1 MKKRNSLL
9 LTEKRTVLTTELF
22 LPNHLKRFAKSFFQ
36 KPVQFF
42 FDLCYDIVEII
53 GNVGKYGLSLPITQ
67 VSVLKEDRMHF
78 DDIIY
83 AIGNGFAQFRF
94 QDLLDILIIAFIV
107 YKIIDVS
114 INTRAYQLLKGLGLL
129 LVIML
134 LSTLFNLYT
143 VSYLL
148 NTLLVSGIVIVF
160 VLFQPELRRGLAH
173 IGGRFKL
180 NLAGRSGTDGSKI
193 VKEMT
198 NSLIRLSKRKVGALI
213 VIERD
218 QRLDEYLPTGTCV
231 DAQISGALIE
241 NIFEPNTPLHDGAV
255 IIRDGRIHYAACV
268 LPLFNDPNISRE
280 LGTRHRA
287 ALGISS
293 VSDCLTLVVSE
304 ETGVISYAENGK
316 LTRYLDKAALT
327 ELLEKEYTPAEP
339 EKPLATFAK
348 RIFKN
353 AKSK

>member
-1 MKKRNSLL
+1 
-9 LTEKRTVLTTELF
+9 
-22 LPNHLKRFAKSFFQ
+22 
-36 KPVQFF
+36 
-42 FDLCYDIVEII
+42 
-53 GNVGKYGLSLPITQ
+53 
-67 VSVLKEDRMHF
+67 MHF
-78 DDIIY
+78 NDIIN
-83 AIGNGFAQFRF
+83 AIVNGFAQFRF
-94 QDLLDILIIAFIV
+94 QDALDILIIAFIV

-129 LVIML
+129 LVIMF

-173 IGGRFKL
+173 IGGRFKF
-180 NLAGRSGTDGSKI
+180 NLSDRTAAEGSKI
-193 VKEMT
+193 VKEMVI
-198 NSLIRLSKRKVGALI
+198 SLMRLSKRKVGALI

-218 QRLDEYLPTGTCV
+218 TKLDEYFPTGTCV

-255 IIRDGRIHYAACV
+255 IIRDGRIYYAACV
-268 LPLFNDPNISRE
+268 LPLFSDPNISRE

-287 ALGISS
+287 AIGISN
-293 VSDCLTLVVSE
+293 VSDSLTLVVSE

-316 LTRYLDKAALT
+316 LNRYIDKAALT
-327 ELLEKEYTPAEP
+327 ELLENEFAPPEP
-339 EKPLATFAK
+339 DKSFSSVAK

-353 AKSK
+353 GK